1 MMMEEWVNDPNDEIT
16 IVTTRAGLQRLVESA
31 WHDSAVE
38 TGRRVFERAWSAA
51 ANVQGYA
58 GDGPFRTGAWTHPFV
73 EDGIERERV
82 CTIVIDENARLL
94 AMTIR
99 RDGKERDPTREEMKD
114 VEASLDDND
123 VASDPESFDLEQSDL
138 PGWARDQI
146 VDRIAAADMG
156 ITVETTV

>member
-1 MMMEEWVNDPNDEIT
+1 MNDPNDEIT

-31 WHDSAVE
+31 WHDSAME
-38 TGRRVFERAWSAA
+38 TGRWLFDRAQAAA

-58 GDGPFRTGAWTHPFV
+58 GDGPFRAGTWTHPFV
-73 EDGIERERV
+73 ENGIERERV

-99 RDGKERDPTREEMKD
+99 RDGKEREPTREEMKD
-114 VEASLDDND
+114 VEDSLDDND

-146 VDRIAAADMG
+146 VDRIAAADMDDAG
-156 ITVETTV
+156 RTTV